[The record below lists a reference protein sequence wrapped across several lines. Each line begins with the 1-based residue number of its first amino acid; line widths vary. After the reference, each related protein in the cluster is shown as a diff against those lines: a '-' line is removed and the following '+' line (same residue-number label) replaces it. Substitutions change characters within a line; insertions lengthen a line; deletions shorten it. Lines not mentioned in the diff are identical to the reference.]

1 MAPHLNGRIAVLKTC
16 WSEGRAHP
24 ASTAPHGVAMIVLPG
39 ADSIISEG
47 RYVIEDMD
55 AWSALLIT
63 LIAASSAAIATGT
76 YVVVSGRTPRV
87 PWCPTQAQARTRA
100 RAQGAGLVLIGGVL
114 LLSALAVAFG
124 SHSSVRAYWILEVW
138 VA

>member
-87 PWCPTQAQARTRA
+87 PWRPTQAQARTRV
-100 RAQGAGLVLIGGVL
+100 RAQAAGLVLIGGLL
-114 LLSALAVAFG
+114 LLSAPAAASWAHYSLLPYCTLLF
-124 SHSSVRAYWILEVW
+124 SIP
-138 VA
+138 